1 MNFFDTVSV
10 LVTISALFSYINYRF
25 IHLPSTIGL
34 MLISLILSLAIVALG
49 WLGIGFEDDL
59 RIFMAGIDFNQA
71 LLHGMLSFLL
81 FAGALHVNLND
92 IARQK
97 YAITL
102 LATLGVAVSTFLVGA
117 AAWFVAGIVGVT
129 LPLPMWLLFGA
140 LISPTD
146 PIAVLAILKR
156 ARIPKGLE
164 TKIAG
169 ESLFNDGIGVVF
181 FIVLLE
187 VATGSRGVDMLDVGM
202 LLIREIAGGVVF
214 GLGLGGL
221 GYLML
226 KDVDD
231 YQVEIL
237 ITLALVVGGYAL
249 ADHLHV
255 SGPISVVV
263 AGLLIGNHGRLF
275 AMSSRTRR
283 HLDSFWELLDGML
296 NAVLF
301 VLIGLEVLLIDINGP
316 YLVLGAIL
324 VPIILFARLLSVGI
338 PVVLLKKFRRFSPN
352 AIRILT
358 WGGLRGGISIALALS
373 IPDGYGRAVILT
385 VTYIV
390 VVFSIVVQG
399 LTIERLARIG
409 T

>member
-10 LVTISALFSYINYRF
+10 LVTTSALFSYINYRF

-34 MLISLILSLAIVALG
+34 MLISLVLSLAIVALG
-49 WLGIGFEDDL
+49 WVGIGFEDDL
-59 RIFMAGIDFNQA
+59 RIFMSGIDFNQA

-97 YAITL
+97 YVITL
-102 LATLGVAVSTFLVGA
+102 LATLGVAVSTFVVGT
-117 AAWFVAGIVGVT
+117 AAWLVAGVVGIA
-129 LPLPMWLLFGA
+129 LPLSMWLLFGA

-181 FIVLLE
+181 FIVLME
-187 VATGSRGVDMLDVGM
+187 VATGSGSLDIFDVGE
-202 LLIREIAGGVVF
+202 LLVREIAGGVVF

-221 GYLML
+221 GYFML

-237 ITLALVVGGYAL
+237 ITLALVIGGYAL

-275 AMSSRTRR
+275 AMSARTRR

-301 VLIGLEVLLIDINGP
+301 VLIGLEVLLIDINGL
-316 YLVLGAIL
+316 YLALGAIL
-324 VPIILFARLLSVGI
+324 VPVILFARLLSVGI
-338 PVVLLKKFRRFSPN
+338 PVVLLNRFRQFSPN
-352 AIRILT
+352 AVKILT

-373 IPDGYGRAVILT
+373 IPDGYGRPVVMT

-399 LTIERLARIG
+399 LTIERLAKGRM
-409 T
+409 